1 MLFILVSNICLSWTY
16 GIWYIA
22 KVALQMSGKRW
33 NSQYMLLK
41 QLAIHLMIQ
50 FKRMFKKEGKEEER
64 KENSK
69 VKGTEKKRKRKKI
82 ILIQLVPNV
91 T

>member
-1 MLFILVSNICLSWTY
+1 MV
-16 GIWYIA
+16 YIA

-64 KENSK
+64 NENRK

-82 ILIQLVPNV
+82 ISIQLVSNV

>member
-33 NSQYMLLK
+33 NSQYMY
-41 QLAIHLMIQ
+41 LMIQ

-69 VKGTEKKRKRKKI
+69 VKGMEKKRKRKKI
-82 ILIQLVPNV
+82 ISIQLVPNV

>member
-1 MLFILVSNICLSWTY
+1 
-16 GIWYIA
+16 
-22 KVALQMSGKRW
+22 
-33 NSQYMLLK
+33 
-41 QLAIHLMIQ
+41 MIQ

-69 VKGTEKKRKRKKI
+69 GKGKEKKRKRKKI
-82 ILIQLVPNV
+82 ISIQLVPNV